1 MFQEDG
7 YDDIVLAK
15 LSSGATAMKEKLV
28 VYASS
33 QLPGGAYWDPD
44 PEVKSILSTIKPT
57 NDLCESIL
65 GLNDYLT
72 TAIPNMTQ
80 FTKSTMVAVKKNKTI
95 KWLQTLPEAQQ
106 DDLTLFAMQKR
117 RDVTVAYKEEQIKLK
132 RRRQELM
139 IQAKERRE
147 LLEKKAA
154 EERESLSK
162 IHLITSVEELEL
174 LFADID
180 DSEGSAASKSNKK
193 LAILKEQVR
202 VRKKVVNQT
211 HLRKKRPLPELIREV
226 KEFIASSD
234 VHDIDAPLALHEHT
248 DPFSLVGRRVYHR
261 FIDESNSDSEDWYE
275 RFILGY
281 NATTK
286 LHEIAY
292 VEEEDNFH
300 FNLMDDLVAGDLK
313 FDD

>member
-1 MFQEDG
+1 M
-7 YDDIVLAK
+7 
-15 LSSGATAMKEKLV
+15 
-28 VYASS
+28 
-33 QLPGGAYWDPD
+33 
-44 PEVKSILSTIKPT
+44 
-57 NDLCESIL
+57 N
-65 GLNDYLT
+65 
-72 TAIPNMTQ
+72 
-80 FTKSTMVAVKKNKTI
+80 
-95 KWLQTLPEAQQ
+95 
-106 DDLTLFAMQKR
+106 QK
-117 RDVTVAYKEEQIKLK
+117 VP
-132 RRRQELM
+132 
-139 IQAKERRE
+139 
-147 LLEKKAA
+147 
-154 EERESLSK
+154 
-162 IHLITSVEELEL
+162 IT
-174 LFADID
+174 F
-180 DSEGSAASKSNKK
+180 
-193 LAILKEQVR
+193 
-202 VRKKVVNQT
+202 T

-275 RFILGY
+275 GFILGY